1 MSLSPSDARLF
12 RERLAEIRKAKG
24 FTQIK
29 LSEAIGKA
37 PTYISRVETGEIN
50 TPPLDT
56 IAEIAKQLDVPIG
69 ELFSFQG
76 KGDSAEQLRARI
88 QRLIAIDD
96 AVRLRKYYRLL
107 LIATEK

>member
-1 MSLSPSDARLF
+1 MTLSPSDARLF
-12 RERLAEIRKAKG
+12 RERLGEIRRAKG
-24 FTQIK
+24 LTQIK

-37 PTYISRVETGEIN
+37 ASYISRIETGEIN

-88 QRLIAIDD
+88 QRLIEIDD
-96 AVRLRKYYRLL
+96 VVRLRKYYRLI